1 MTEDPI
7 GRGRTAEIFQR
18 GDGQI
23 LKLYLAWCPP
33 EWVDREARMTRAAYE
48 AGVPVPAMI
57 DVIEQDGRRGIIF
70 ERVTGLSMLDDF
82 RTKPWHL
89 VHSAHLLAEL
99 HAAVHTRQIP
109 DLPSLRQ
116 SLAYRIEGA
125 ALAEKLKSAALQAL
139 AQLPDGNAVCHGDF
153 HPDNVILSPRGPIII
168 DWMTV
173 NHGHPLA
180 DVARTVVILSV
191 GEPPPGVPNRSLL
204 MLGRDLFREL
214 YMRRYEQLRH
224 VTRTEI
230 DDWLLPVAVARTRED
245 IPNERR
251 PLAALIESLASRH
264 V

>member
-1 MTEDPI
+1 MAEDPI
-7 GRGRTAEIFQR
+7 GRGRTAEIFQW

-23 LKLYLAWCPP
+23 LKLYLAWCPS
-33 EWVDREARMTRAAYE
+33 EWADQEARMTRAVYE
-48 AGVPVPAMI
+48 AGVPVPAVI
-57 DVIEQDGRRGIIF
+57 DVIEHDGRRGIIF

-89 VHSAHLLAEL
+89 VHSARLLAEL
-99 HAAVHTRQIP
+99 HAAMHARQIP

-116 SLAYRIEGA
+116 SLTYRINDT
-125 ALAEKLKSAALQAL
+125 ALADKLKSAALQAL

-191 GEPPPGVPNRSLL
+191 GEPPPGVPNRRLL
-204 MLGRDLFREL
+204 MQGRDLFRAL
-214 YMRRYEQLRH
+214 YLRRYEQLRR
-224 VTRTEI
+224 VTRTAI
-230 DDWLLPVAVARTRED
+230 DAWLLPVAAARTRED
-245 IPNERR
+245 IPNERQ
-251 PLAALIESLASRH
+251 PLTALIESLARRY